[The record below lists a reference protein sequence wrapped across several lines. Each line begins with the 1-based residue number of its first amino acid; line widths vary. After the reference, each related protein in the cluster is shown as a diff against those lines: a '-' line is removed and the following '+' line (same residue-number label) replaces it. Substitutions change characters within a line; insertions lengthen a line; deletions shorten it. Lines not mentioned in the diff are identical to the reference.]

1 MDCVHASYKYPVDE
15 ICNYKMSTLRFIA
28 FPSREGKFS
37 ASRTEICAIN
47 NGYIFN
53 SIYWKKKAQ
62 IIYDILSLIQL
73 NKAYFK
79 IFLAYFRKLTDV
91 SNIFQQEKS

>member
-1 MDCVHASYKYPVDE
+1 MATFS
-15 ICNYKMSTLRFIA
+15 IA
-28 FPSREGKFS
+28 FTG
-37 ASRTEICAIN
+37 
-47 NGYIFN
+47 
-53 SIYWKKKAQ
+53 KKAQ